1 MMLGL
6 PLTTFNNRTGYVCVR
21 VGTKISMIY
30 INDIYHD
37 SIMIFLSENIMMFL
51 KYFYYFQNINFYYY
65 YLLTFLIDAYLI
77 QTV

>member
-51 KYFYYFQNINFYYY
+51 KYFF
-65 YLLTFLIDAYLI
+65 
-77 QTV
+77 

>member
-51 KYFYYFQNINFYYY
+51 KYFFDIFKISTFITII
-65 YLLTFLIDAYLI
+65 YLLF
-77 QTV
+77 